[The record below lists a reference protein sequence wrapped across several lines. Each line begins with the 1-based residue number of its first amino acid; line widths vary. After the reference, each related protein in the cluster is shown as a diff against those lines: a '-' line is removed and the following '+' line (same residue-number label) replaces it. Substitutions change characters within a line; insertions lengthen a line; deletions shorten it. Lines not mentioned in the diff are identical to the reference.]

1 MKCVVAKKEQ
11 PIIWILQVQDTVLD
25 AGSGEY
31 ICVSLAD
38 KPFSVYPAVVCVSSV
53 LHFVHTSLYMPSR

>member
-38 KPFSVYPAVVCVSSV
+38 KPSPLANPAVVHVSSV
-53 LHFVHTSLYMPSR
+53 LHFI